1 MLSRASRLV
10 MLALACCLTIPVY
23 ANQAQI
29 VNAVASRNPDGSY
42 RFDVTVR
49 HDDEG
54 WQHYADS
61 WQVLTVDGRVL
72 GERILLHP
80 HVDEQPFT
88 RSLSGLSI
96 APEIHVVRIRVH
108 DTVHG
113 YSSATVEV
121 SLP

>member
-1 MLSRASRLV
+1 MPSRAASLG
-10 MLALACCLTIPVY
+10 MLALACWLAIPVH

-29 VNAVASRNPDGSY
+29 ANAVASQSSDGSY

-96 APEIHVVRIRVH
+96 PPEIHLVRIRVH
-108 DTVHG
+108 DTLHG
-113 YSSATVEV
+113 YSSETVEV